1 MSGGWKEARDAAY
14 KLAETRPSLFPVL
27 FWLRCSDLA
36 SMLRSLG
43 KAEPTGDFE
52 LYRELLALIRT
63 LFALTNGMK
72 YMRTTIDYEIF
83 CETCCELDYLISKY
97 IAFTAKTSK
106 GNSAF
111 RDEIQEKFVQV
122 IRLLSC
128 GGAGG
133 KKYNNL
139 VKTQMRSRV
148 GNADAHVSQM
158 RGLLDEISELL
169 ENASTPDS
177 VEEMSLEEVV
187 KEHAVDSAPSTGGE
201 GPRDVEAEELVEEQ
215 TIRQDPHRNKPI
227 SVEVVCCLQWALQHG
242 LFDSDPRHFVD
253 SYDKLIEDPS
263 EFVSLV
269 DSSALNPELLA
280 LPTIGEDRSVDYVR
294 SNYGPWRDQPRPR
307 QGASRKT
314 AVHQRARVNN
324 GPTLGLQS
332 SFRGNFTRNDR
343 SMFSQL
349 PSTTKEMEK
358 LKQFIEARK
367 TTRSV
372 ATVRKKI
379 MGIKW
384 LFTVESLVE
393 ELERVRSQHGKSKT
407 STMGRAISRVLPKE
421 VMNPSTNKL
430 KKKELAKMLVNLRN
444 AGVPVSKELKEEQM
458 ETTVTIKNIRNKV
471 MVTRREEGART
482 ESRSVPTPST
492 RKEIFLRKRFSARRY

>member
-1 MSGGWKEARDAAY
+1 MINSSSSAVGG
-14 KLAETRPSLFPVL
+14 
-27 FWLRCSDLA
+27 
-36 SMLRSLG
+36 G
-43 KAEPTGDFE
+43 
-52 LYRELLALIRT
+52 
-63 LFALTNGMK
+63 
-72 YMRTTIDYEIF
+72 
-83 CETCCELDYLISKY
+83 
-97 IAFTAKTSK
+97 
-106 GNSAF
+106 
-111 RDEIQEKFVQV
+111 
-122 IRLLSC
+122 
-128 GGAGG
+128 
-133 KKYNNL
+133 
-139 VKTQMRSRV
+139 
-148 GNADAHVSQM
+148 
-158 RGLLDEISELL
+158 
-169 ENASTPDS
+169 
-177 VEEMSLEEVV
+177 
-187 KEHAVDSAPSTGGE
+187 APSTGGE

-307 QGASRKT
+307 QGASRTT
-314 AVHQRARVNN
+314 AVHKRARVNN

-349 PSTTKEMEK
+349 PSTTKEIEK

-430 KKKELAKMLVNLRN
+430 KKKELAKMLVNLRD

-471 MVTRREEGART
+471 T
-482 ESRSVPTPST
+482 E
-492 RKEIFLRKRFSARRY
+492 KN